1 MGVLHLPNLCAREKF
16 QQQLAIFHRQA
27 NRTSLSGEKHSLSDS
42 DVQKAVSEVDSLCLQ
57 YLESL
62 FQAMGFTDDL
72 VRAKARIIYAGYI
85 GNIMLGGNIPIKQE
99 TLLVEELLKVV
110 D

>member
-1 MGVLHLPNLCAREKF
+1 
-16 QQQLAIFHRQA
+16 
-27 NRTSLSGEKHSLSDS
+27 
-42 DVQKAVSEVDSLCLQ
+42 
-57 YLESL
+57 
-62 FQAMGFTDDL
+62 MGFTDDL